1 MSARLD
7 PVLQDTGKVCA
18 AELTTPHGSTNKKTA
33 PAYLK
38 PGLKALALNRRK
50 AIRERC
56 LNCSCWIPKEV
67 HQCVFHNCPLYQY
80 RSGKGRQN
88 AKARDKAIKAY
99 CLWCMAGQ
107 RSEIAKCVSV
117 NCPLFAFRKDRREKS
132 NSLLKKPH
140 GEARTEAN
148 TLVSRSN

>member
-1 MSARLD
+1 MSATLD

-18 AELTTPHGSTNKKTA
+18 AELTTPHGSTIKKTA

-67 HQCVFHNCPLYQY
+67 QHCFFQDCPLYEY
-80 RSGKGRQN
+80 RSGIGRQN
-88 AKARDKAIKAY
+88 AKARDKAIKTY
-99 CLWCMAGQ
+99 CLWCMVGQ
-107 RSEIAKCVSV
+107 RAEIAKCVSV
-117 NCPLFAFRKDRREKS
+117 HCALFQFRKDRRDKS
-132 NSLLKKPH
+132 NPLPKKAH
-140 GEARTEAN
+140 GEVRIEAN
-148 TLVSRSN
+148 SPL